1 MAMAARTALWLVI
14 AALLAGISAACGG
27 DGAQQSAPTASEG
40 LSTSGDGA
48 NDDGGVTII
57 EADHQDSDGDPAP
70 SQAAQPGGT
79 SPLFVSA
86 GVFADGP
93 RAGGRFDR
101 ATLGDPDAPV
111 VISDYADF
119 L

>member
-1 MAMAARTALWLVI
+1 MSMTARTALWLVI
-14 AALLAGISAACGG
+14 VVLLAGISAACGG
-27 DGAQQSAPTASEG
+27 GGAQQSTPTASEG
-40 LSTSGDGA
+40 ASAGGDG
-48 NDDGGVTII
+48 DGVTII
-57 EADHQDSDGDPAP
+57 EADHQDSSADGDPAP
-70 SQAAQPGGT
+70 SQAADPGGT
-79 SPLFVSA
+79 NPLFVSA

-111 VISDYADF
+111 VISDYSDF

>member
-1 MAMAARTALWLVI
+1 MRAVAFSLLIAV
-14 AALLAGISAACGG
+14 AALLAACGG
-27 DGAQQSAPTASEG
+27 GETRQSGPTAASEAA
-40 LSTSGDGA
+40 SGDG
-48 NDDGGVTII
+48 DGGGVTII
-57 EADHQDSDGDPAP
+57 EADDQDSSGDPAP

-79 SPLFVSA
+79 NPLFVSA

-111 VISDYADF
+111 VISDYSDF

>member
-1 MAMAARTALWLVI
+1 MQT
-14 AALLAGISAACGG
+14 AALSLLLAAAVALLAACGG
-27 DGAQQSAPTASEG
+27 DGSQQSMPTASEG
-40 LSTSGDGA
+40 ASAGGDSGNG
-48 NDDGGVTII
+48 GGVTII
-57 EADHQDSDGDPAP
+57 EADDRDSDGDPAP

-93 RAGGRFDR
+93 RAGGRFER

>member
-1 MAMAARTALWLVI
+1 MQTFALSLLLAA
-14 AALLAGISAACGG
+14 AALLAACGG
-27 DGAQQSAPTASEG
+27 DDAQQAAPTSVSGAAS
-40 LSTSGDGA
+40 SDGDGG
-48 NDDGGVTII
+48 DDGGVTII
-57 EADHQDSDGDPAP
+57 EADDQDSSGEPAP

-79 SPLFVSA
+79 NPLFVSA

>member
-1 MAMAARTALWLVI
+1 MAARTALWLAIVALI
-14 AALLAGISAACGG
+14 AGVSAACGG
-27 DGAQQSAPTASEG
+27 GGAQQSAATAGESAAAE
-40 LSTSGDGA
+40 GDG
-48 NDDGGVTII
+48 DGVTII
-57 EADHQDSDGDPAP
+57 EADDQDSSGEPAP

-79 SPLFVSA
+79 NPLFVSA
-86 GVFADGP
+86 GVFAEGP

-111 VISDYADF
+111 VITDYADF

>member
-1 MAMAARTALWLVI
+1 MQALVLSL
-14 AALLAGISAACGG
+14 LLAGVVLLAACGG
-27 DGAQQSAPTASEG
+27 DGAQQSAPTSVSGAAS
-40 LSTSGDGA
+40 SDG
-48 NDDGGVTII
+48 DDGNGSGVTII
-57 EADHQDSDGDPAP
+57 EADDQDSSGEPAP

-79 SPLFVSA
+79 NPLFVSA

>member
-1 MAMAARTALWLVI
+1 MRAVAFSLLIAV
-14 AALLAGISAACGG
+14 AALLAACGG
-27 DGAQQSAPTASEG
+27 GETRQSGPTAASEAA
-40 LSTSGDGA
+40 SGDG
-48 NDDGGVTII
+48 DGGGVTII
-57 EADHQDSDGDPAP
+57 EADGRDSSDDGDPAP

-79 SPLFVSA
+79 NPLFVSA

-101 ATLGDPDAPV
+101 TTLGDPDAPV
-111 VISDYADF
+111 VISDYSDF

>member
-1 MAMAARTALWLVI
+1 MVMAARTALWLVI
-14 AALLAGISAACGG
+14 AVLLAGISAACGG
-27 DGAQQSAPTASEG
+27 GEMQQSASSSASE
-40 LSTSGDGA
+40 SASDDG
-48 NDDGGVTII
+48 NGGVTII
-57 EADHQDSDGDPAP
+57 EADHQDSPDDGDPAP

-79 SPLFVSA
+79 NPLFVSA

>member
-1 MAMAARTALWLVI
+1 MAMAARTVLWLVI
-14 AALLAGISAACGG
+14 VALIAGISAACGG
-27 DGAQQSAPTASEG
+27 DGAQQASPTASEG
-40 LSTSGDGA
+40 ASAGGDG
-48 NDDGGVTII
+48 DGDGVTII
-57 EADHQDSDGDPAP
+57 DAEQSDDGNPAP

-79 SPLFVSA
+79 NPLFVSA

-111 VISDYADF
+111 VISDYSDF

>member
-1 MAMAARTALWLVI
+1 MAARTALWLVI
-14 AALLAGISAACGG
+14 VALLAGISAACGG

-40 LSTSGDGA
+40 TSTSGDSDNG
-48 NDDGGVTII
+48 GGVTII
-57 EADHQDSDGDPAP
+57 EADHQDSSGDPAP

-79 SPLFVSA
+79 NPLFVSA
-86 GVFADGP
+86 GIFADGP

>member
-1 MAMAARTALWLVI
+1 MQT
-14 AALLAGISAACGG
+14 AALSLLLAAAVALLAACGG
-27 DGAQQSAPTASEG
+27 DGAQQSMPTASEG
-40 LSTSGDGA
+40 ASAEGDSGNG
-48 NDDGGVTII
+48 GGVTII
-57 EADHQDSDGDPAP
+57 EADDRDSDGDPAP

-79 SPLFVSA
+79 SPLFVSS